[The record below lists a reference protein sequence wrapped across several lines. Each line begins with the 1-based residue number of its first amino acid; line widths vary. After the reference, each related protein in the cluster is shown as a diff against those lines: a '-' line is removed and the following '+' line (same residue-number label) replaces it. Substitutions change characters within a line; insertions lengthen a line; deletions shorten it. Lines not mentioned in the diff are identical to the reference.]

1 MTDDGMP
8 WRRALVAAVLWIVL
22 AFCIWNVRFDW
33 GVRVAASQY
42 LNARLAYEQGRGPR
56 VELAD
61 WMDRAIA
68 DSSRQATFS
77 AAPAIGIAFG
87 LTVFASRRR
96 GGSRT
101 PSATRNDTAEDLTR
115 KTRNHAD

>member
-1 MTDDGMP
+1 MTDDGTP
-8 WRRALVAAVLWIVL
+8 RRRALVAAVLWIVL

-33 GVRVAASQY
+33 GLRVAASQY
-42 LNARLAYEQGRGPR
+42 LNARFAYEQGRGPR
-56 VELAD
+56 VELAQ

-68 DSSRQATFS
+68 DSTRQATFL

-87 LTVFASRRR
+87 LTVFVSRRR

-101 PSATRNDTAEDLTR
+101 RSATRKDTAEDLTR
-115 KTRNHAD
+115 KTRNHTD